1 MDVVEGQTL
10 QLHIGRLGEG
20 GCAAQRRV
28 GKGMSIEGENEE
40 KRSEEEAFSLYSRNF
55 LRKEKSGLGKDLLPT

>member
-40 KRSEEEAFSLYSRNF
+40 EAFSLYSSNF